1 MQKLSPHEQ
10 KIFDLVKSNP
20 EIITDPEKRKKIA
33 LENGMSEKTLRNRIG
48 DLKRYG
54 LIHQDIGKGDLNDDK
69 ENNLT
74 DNILFFWKNRK
85 FIYKWTGYTII
96 ASIIISLLLPKWYAS
111 EAVILS
117 SGAGNFNFISA
128 ISPIPI
134 GDFGLSNINE
144 DINNF
149 ISILKSRSLKEHL
162 VNKFNLVER
171 YGSRDIEYAMLDF
184 EEKMELFVTEE
195 GALSITIIDREPI
208 VAKLMVDEVLITLDK
223 ITQNL
228 NMEAGRNNREFL
240 EERLSRNKIELASS
254 EKQLKN
260 FQERTGIIDFVTQAS
275 SLMES
280 KYKSYEAKYE
290 SYSSVYTETYT
301 QIYPKKVET
310 EIQLEVAKRT
320 LPVGNPTIFRLE
332 EALKE
337 HERQL
342 QILSLKLDE
351 FLKELFT
358 EVSNLL
364 VTNSEDIPFVVPISE
379 LPRLGLEN
387 ARLVREVEMK
397 NMIQEILIPQY
408 EQAKLEENKNIP
420 TLQLIDEPQVA
431 LNKAKPKR
439 AYIVIGATILSFIF
453 SLTFLYINE
462 HSKSFRLR
470 LKNN

>member
-10 KIFDLVKSNP
+10 KIFDLVQSNP

-54 LIHQDIGKGDLNDDK
+54 LIQQDLGKVDLND
-69 ENNLT
+69 ENDNKFT
-74 DNILFFWKNRK
+74 ENILFFWKNRRLV
-85 FIYKWTGYTII
+85 YKWTGYTII

-117 SGAGNFNFISA
+117 SGAGNFNFISS

-134 GDFGLSNINE
+134 GDFGLSSINE

-162 VNKFNLVER
+162 VNKFQLVER
-171 YGSRDIEYAMLDF
+171 YGSRDIEYAMLSF
-184 EEKMELFVTEE
+184 EEKMELLVTEE

-208 VAKLMVDEVLITLDK
+208 VAKLMVDEVLITLDS
-223 ITQNL
+223 ITQSL

-240 EERLSRNKIELASS
+240 EERLSRNKIELANS
-254 EKQLKN
+254 EKQLKE

-275 SLMES
+275 SLM
-280 KYKSYEAKYE
+280 EAKYE

-320 LPVGNPTIFRLE
+320 LPAGNPTIFRLG

-342 QILSLKLDE
+342 KILSVKLDE

-358 EVSNLL
+358 EASNLL
-364 VTNSEDIPFVVPISE
+364 ITNSDEAPFVVPISE

-397 NMIQEILIPQY
+397 NMIQEILIPQF

-420 TLQLIDEPQVA
+420 TLQLIDEPTVA

-439 AYIVIGATILSFIF
+439 AYIVIGATILSIIF
-453 SLTFLYINE
+453 SLAFLYINE

-470 LKNN
+470 LKNI

>member
-134 GDFGLSNINE
+134 GDFGLSSINE

-208 VAKLMVDEVLITLDK
+208 VAKLLVDEVLFSLDS

-275 SLMES
+275 SLM
-280 KYKSYEAKYE
+280 EAKYE

-342 QILSLKLDE
+342 QILSLELDE

-358 EVSNLL
+358 EVSNVL
-364 VTNSEDIPFVVPISE
+364 VTNSEDKPFVVPISE
-379 LPRLGLEN
+379 LPSLGLEN

-420 TLQLIDEPQVA
+420 TLQLIDEPQAA

>member
-10 KIFDLVKSNP
+10 KIFDLVQSNP

-54 LIHQDIGKGDLNDDK
+54 LIQQDLGKVNFND
-69 ENNLT
+69 ENDNKLT
-74 DNILFFWKNRK
+74 ENILFFWKNRR
-85 FIYKWTGYTII
+85 FVYKWTGYTII

-117 SGAGNFNFISA
+117 SGAGNFNFISS

-134 GDFGLSNINE
+134 GDFGLSSINE

-162 VNKFNLVER
+162 VNKFQLVER

-184 EEKMELFVTEE
+184 EEKMELLVTEE
-195 GALSITIIDREPI
+195 GALSITIIDKEPI
-208 VAKLMVDEVLITLDK
+208 IAKLMVDEVLITLDS
-223 ITQNL
+223 ITQSL

-240 EERLSRNKIELASS
+240 EERLSRNKIELANS
-254 EKQLKN
+254 EKQLKE
-260 FQERTGIIDFVTQAS
+260 FQERTGIIDFITQAS

-320 LPVGNPTIFRLE
+320 LPAGNPTIFRLE

-342 QILSLKLDE
+342 KILSIKLDE

-364 VTNSEDIPFVVPISE
+364 ITNSDEVPFVVPISE

-420 TLQLIDEPQVA
+420 TLQLIDVPTVA

-439 AYIVIGATILSFIF
+439 AYIVIGATILSIIF
-453 SLTFLYINE
+453 SLAFLYINE

-470 LKNN
+470 LKNI